1 MSAATEHAVAIELA
15 KAQAAGSVPNIAEAL
30 LALVD
35 ELRAADA
42 EREAEM
48 KRLRD
53 IERAAERAWDYHR
66 MGKFYDPDYDDEWD
80 STIMIERLDALGEA
94 LDV

>member
-1 MSAATEHAVAIELA
+1 MSSATEHAVAIELA
-15 KAQAAGSVPNIAEAL
+15 KVQASNSVPEIAEAL

-35 ELRAADA
+35 ELRTADA
-42 EREAEM
+42 ERDAEL
-48 KRLRD
+48 KRLQD

-66 MGKFYDPDYDDEWD
+66 MGKFNDPNYDDEWD

-94 LDV
+94 LHV

>member
-1 MSAATEHAVAIELA
+1 MSAATEHTVAIELA
-15 KAQAAGSVPNIAEAL
+15 KAQAAGSVPRIAEVL

-35 ELRAADA
+35 ELRAADV
-42 EREAEM
+42 EQDAEM

-66 MGKFYDPDYDDEWD
+66 MGKFDDPDYDDDWD
-80 STIMIERLDALGEA
+80 STIMIERLDALGEV
-94 LDV
+94 LGV